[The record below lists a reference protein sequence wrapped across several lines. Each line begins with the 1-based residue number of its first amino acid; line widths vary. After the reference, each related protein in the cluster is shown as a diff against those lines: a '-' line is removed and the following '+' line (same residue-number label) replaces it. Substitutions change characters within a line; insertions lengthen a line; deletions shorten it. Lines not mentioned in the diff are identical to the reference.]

1 MTNVL
6 TVKNFRSIKD
16 AEIELG
22 IFTVLN
28 GENNSGK
35 SSFLYALQVM
45 KNIVSNPN
53 QTVDELLNLHFLNL
67 GGINETVF
75 QKQNDKEIRL
85 SLHNSLHYYEIMVSS
100 KRGKLSIEGYTPFE
114 GKGALD
120 ITFPYALN
128 KKIDISRSFR
138 FISKQS

>member
-53 QTVDELLNLHFLNL
+53 QTVC
-67 GGINETVF
+67 
-75 QKQNDKEIRL
+75 
-85 SLHNSLHYYEIMVSS
+85 
-100 KRGKLSIEGYTPFE
+100 
-114 GKGALD
+114 
-120 ITFPYALN
+120 
-128 KKIDISRSFR
+128 
-138 FISKQS
+138 